1 MELLREV
8 RRPEAY
14 PEDRFYPCR
23 YQPVNLVIRA
33 SRKLKFYFPTG
44 LLGAR
49 RHEALHL
56 ARRAELLRE
65 VRHLEVSARRRI
77 FTEAIDANIN
87 T

>member
-1 MELLREV
+1 ME
-8 RRPEAY
+8 
-14 PEDRFYPCR
+14 
-23 YQPVNLVIRA
+23 VI
-33 SRKLKFYFPTG
+33 SSEPQLKFDFPTG

>member
-23 YQPVNLVIRA
+23 YQPVNSVLRA
-33 SRKLKFYFPTG
+33 SRKLTFDFPTG

-49 RHEALHL
+49 RREALHL
-56 ARRAELLRE
+56 ALRAGRRRE
-65 VRHLEVSARRRI
+65 VRHLEVSVGVEI
-77 FTEAIDANIN
+77 LLNAINA
-87 T
+87 TP